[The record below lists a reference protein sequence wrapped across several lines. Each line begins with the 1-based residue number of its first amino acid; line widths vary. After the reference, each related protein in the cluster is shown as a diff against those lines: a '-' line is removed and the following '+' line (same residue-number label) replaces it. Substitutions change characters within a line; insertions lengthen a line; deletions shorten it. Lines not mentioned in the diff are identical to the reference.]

1 MKFPLAAVAI
11 AIGGLA
17 VPAAAQQ
24 AVPQQAQAA
33 SQPQPSAKAQAA
45 ILALQTAVKAHDTA
59 NIPAK
64 LAAAQAV
71 ASTPADRY
79 WIAQLQLQAA
89 VANSNFPAAQQA
101 LDAIAGTN
109 VLPASRL
116 AELYTGLGGNYLKA
130 KQYDQAVSAFEKA
143 SSLAPTD
150 ADSVLLVAQARLDQG
165 RKAEAAAAMQ
175 RALQISKAA
184 GQKPSEDIYR
194 NAVALAYEANLPGS
208 IGLAREWLTA
218 YPSDEAWR
226 NSVAIYRN
234 LNHGDP
240 DNIIDVMRLA
250 QLTNAMQTDTDYE
263 IYASKTVDQGN
274 FAEAKAAIDAGIA
287 AGKLKATNPE
297 VKQFIA
303 ATKGKVPT
311 AAELAAAEKGAVAP
325 NAFLRVGDRYYAA
338 GDYTKATAL
347 YREALSK
354 GVDSNLANLRI
365 GEALARAGDKAG
377 ATAAFNAVGGSRSDL
392 GKFWL
397 LYLQTHG

>member
-1 MKFPLAAVAI
+1 L
-11 AIGGLA
+11 
-17 VPAAAQQ
+17 
-24 AVPQQAQAA
+24 
-33 SQPQPSAKAQAA
+33 
-45 ILALQTAVKAHDTA
+45 
-59 NIPAK
+59 
-64 LAAAQAV
+64 
-71 ASTPADRY
+71 
-79 WIAQLQLQAA
+79 
-89 VANSNFPAAQQA
+89 
-101 LDAIAGTN
+101 
-109 VLPASRL
+109 
-116 AELYTGLGGNYLKA
+116 EA

-150 ADSVLLVAQARLDQG
+150 AKSVLLIAQARSDQG
-165 RKAEAAAAMQ
+165 RKADAAAAMQ

-194 NAVALAYEANLPGS
+194 NAVAMAYEANLPGS
-208 IGLAREWLTA
+208 IGLARDWLAA
-218 YPSDEAWR
+218 YPSDESWR

-250 QLTNAMQTDTDYE
+250 RLTNAMQTETDYA
-263 IYASKTVDQGN
+263 IYAAKTVDQGN
-274 FAEAKAAIDAGIA
+274 FGEAKAAIDAGIA
-287 AGKLKATNPE
+287 AGKLKASSPD
-297 VKQFIA
+297 VRQFIA

-311 AAELAAAEKGAVAP
+311 AADLAAAEKGAVAP

-354 GVDSNLANLRI
+354 GVDPNLANLRI

-377 ATAAFNAVGGSRSDL
+377 ATAAFSAVGGSKSDL